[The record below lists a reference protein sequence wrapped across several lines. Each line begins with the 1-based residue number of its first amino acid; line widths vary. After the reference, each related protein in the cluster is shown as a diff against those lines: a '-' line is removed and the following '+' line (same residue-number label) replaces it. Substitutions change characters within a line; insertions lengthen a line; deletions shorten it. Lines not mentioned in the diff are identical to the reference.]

1 MGYFRSTLLERKV
14 IETKEGKGQ
23 VQWQFSPLGLED
35 AGINVPVAV
44 SQSAVFATEHGKPP
58 RSMIVMGHIDTGA
71 SKTSIDL
78 ALAKSLALDSVGMG
92 SSHSVSGKF
101 TSPDFAVDLS
111 FTGTTLRSVKNLNV
125 RSCNLMFDL
134 AERQRNPDSQKNI
147 GILIGRD
154 VMSQWHITW
163 DGRSST
169 VVISD

>member
-14 IETKEGKGQ
+14 IETQEGKGQ

-44 SQSAVFATEHGKPP
+44 SQ
-58 RSMIVMGHIDTGA
+58 
-71 SKTSIDL
+71 
-78 ALAKSLALDSVGMG
+78 
-92 SSHSVSGKF
+92 SVSGKF